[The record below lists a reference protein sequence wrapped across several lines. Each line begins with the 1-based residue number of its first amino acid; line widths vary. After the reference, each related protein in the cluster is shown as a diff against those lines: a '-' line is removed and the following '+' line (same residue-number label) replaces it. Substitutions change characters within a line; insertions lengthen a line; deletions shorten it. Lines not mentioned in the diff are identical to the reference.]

1 MAGTRWYLVSLKHI
15 IDLGLQRQF
24 SGSTDEVSFG
34 SVTIGCN
41 PQAFQDDIV
50 TRQRDGQHQS
60 RQREALPDARAQGL
74 GLPPNKE
81 DLYYNRYKEISS

>member
-1 MAGTRWYLVSLKHI
+1 MDGTRWYLVSLKHI

-34 SVTIGCN
+34 SVTMRCN

-50 TRQRDGQHQS
+50 RLANGMDNIKAGNVKLSQM
-60 RQREALPDARAQGL
+60 L
-74 GLPPNKE
+74 GLKGLDCHPTK
-81 DLYYNRYKEISS
+81 KTFITIGTKK